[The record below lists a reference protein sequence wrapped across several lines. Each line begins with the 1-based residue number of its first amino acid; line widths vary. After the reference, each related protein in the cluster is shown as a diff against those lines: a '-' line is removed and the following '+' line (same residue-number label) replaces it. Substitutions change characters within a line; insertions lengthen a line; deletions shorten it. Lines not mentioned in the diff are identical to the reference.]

1 MLILTL
7 TTAREVHL
15 LRSAL
20 QRRIEQLDKGADAKS
35 GASASLHRQQAE
47 ELREMLSRVEVEP
60 APLNGIAS

>member
-1 MLILTL
+1 MLTLTL

-20 QRRIEQLDKGADAKS
+20 QRRIEQLDREADARS
-35 GASASLHRQQAE
+35 DGASELHRQQAQ

-60 APLNGIAS
+60 APGTVIAN

>member
-20 QRRIEQLDKGADAKS
+20 QRRIEQLDKEADAKS
-35 GASASLHRQQAE
+35 GASASLLRQQAE